1 MISFSCL
8 HSNMYIKTCQ
18 YIHDFVFYLRD
29 MFFAENLFL
38 DICGNQCIMK
48 ATGNLFQMGES
59 VRGPVWIC
67 RRLMC
72 RGESGLLKAE
82 LGFSCCRRIPMRRRA
97 AFAFRD
103 FYQWQKL
110 TEIQKYS
117 LQIQGRSDFVI
128 CVRRKEHARIEI
140 CYSRIAESEEHE
152 RI

>member
-1 MISFSCL
+1 MC
-8 HSNMYIKTCQ
+8 IKTCQ

-29 MFFAENLFL
+29 MFFAENLFW

-48 ATGNLFQMGES
+48 ATGNLFQTGKVSE
-59 VRGPVWIC
+59 GPFDLPPAYAPRWK
-67 RRLMC
+67 RPA
-72 RGESGLLKAE
+72 ESGTWIFLLQKDSD
-82 LGFSCCRRIPMRRRA
+82 GRRA

-117 LQIQGRSDFVI
+117 LQIQGRSDFAI

>member
-1 MISFSCL
+1 MYNESDRKSFS
-8 HSNMYIKTCQ
+8 
-18 YIHDFVFYLRD
+18 D
-29 MFFAENLFL
+29 
-38 DICGNQCIMK
+38 
-48 ATGNLFQMGES
+48 GES

-67 RRLMC
+67 RRLMR

-82 LGFSCCRRIPMRRRA
+82 PGFSCCRRIPMRRRA

-117 LQIQGRSDFVI
+117 LQIQGRSDFAI